1 MMTDDQ
7 IAAQLRTSSK
17 EYRELEDSH
26 HQLDAELQQLL
37 KHHVLTPQEE
47 VLKKQLQVEKLM
59 KKDRMAAMVR
69 DHRLSAEQAGT
80 AG

>member
-7 IAAQLRTSSK
+7 IADQLRASSR
-17 EYRELEDSH
+17 EYRELEESH
-26 HQLDAELQQLL
+26 HQLDAELQELL

-47 VLKKQLQVEKLM
+47 ILKKQLQVEKLG
-59 KKDRMAAMVR
+59 KKDRMAALIR
-69 DHRLSAEQAGT
+69 EQRTAAHQAGA

>member
-7 IAAQLRTSSK
+7 IADQLRTSSR

-47 VLKKQLQVEKLM
+47 ILKKQLQVEKLA

-69 DHRLSAEQAGT
+69 DQRHSAEQASTTG
-80 AG
+80 